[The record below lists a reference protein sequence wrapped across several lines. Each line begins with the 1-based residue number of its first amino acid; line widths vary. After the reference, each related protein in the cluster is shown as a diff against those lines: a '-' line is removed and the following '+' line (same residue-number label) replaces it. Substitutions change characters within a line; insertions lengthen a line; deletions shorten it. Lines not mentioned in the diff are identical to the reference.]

1 MYSANLKK
9 LRTELNL
16 SAQKLADKLEVSQS
30 SIAQYELGKREP
42 NYNFL
47 SQLYIKMG
55 INLNWF
61 VSGQGEM
68 FIGQDKKPDN
78 FKSDVKQA
86 ILELIREG
94 ELHKDD
100 FI

>member
-47 SQLYIKMG
+47 SQLYLKMG

-61 VSGQGEM
+61 VSGKGEM
-68 FIGQDKKPDN
+68 FIGQDKETSAGIDEAE
-78 FKSDVKQA
+78 FKKLFKQCMKD
-86 ILELIREG
+86 EG
-94 ELHKDD
+94 